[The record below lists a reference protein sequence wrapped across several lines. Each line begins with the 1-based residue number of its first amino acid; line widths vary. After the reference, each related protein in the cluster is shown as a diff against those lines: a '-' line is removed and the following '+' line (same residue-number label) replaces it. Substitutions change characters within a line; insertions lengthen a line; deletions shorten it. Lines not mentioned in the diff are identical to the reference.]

1 MGGRAQRNDFT
12 RGGTRGGTMIH
23 MCKDVQ
29 DLWKV
34 NDQGSDNGNDNDHD
48 DGDDGIDEGQIF
60 RLLEG

>member
-1 MGGRAQRNDFT
+1 
-12 RGGTRGGTMIH
+12 MIH

-48 DGDDGIDEGQIF
+48 DGDDGIYEGQIF